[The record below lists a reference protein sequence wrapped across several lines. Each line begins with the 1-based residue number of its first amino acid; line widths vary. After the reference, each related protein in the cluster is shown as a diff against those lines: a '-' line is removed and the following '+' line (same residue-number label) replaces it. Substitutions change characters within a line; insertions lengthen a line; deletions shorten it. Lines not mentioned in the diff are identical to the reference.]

1 MNLQQYSELAL
12 RTCQLK
18 GRQFELEH
26 AAYGMM
32 TEAGELV
39 DCFKKESIYGRD
51 IDIVNVKEEVGDGMW
66 YANLALATLGLDWKL
81 RAPQPLW
88 DDDHEPTSFEL
99 STVACV
105 TAAAFGVCVTHPED
119 ARGATKNL
127 AFYIAL
133 LRLVADRYGFTLEDA
148 AEINIAKLAKRYP
161 EGTFSAE
168 RALNRDLD
176 GERAVLEGKE
186 AA

>member
-12 RTCQLK
+12 RTCKMK

-32 TEAGELV
+32 TEAGELT
-39 DCFKKESIYGRD
+39 DCFKKEAIYGD

-66 YANLALATLGLDWKL
+66 YANLALENLGLDWTL
-81 RAPQPLW
+81 RPPIPLW
-88 DDDHEPTSFEL
+88 DDNHEPTSFEL

-105 TAAAFGVCVTHPED
+105 TAAAFGVCVTQPED
-119 ARGATKNL
+119 TRGATKNL

-133 LRLVADRYGFTLEDA
+133 LRIVADRYGFTLEEA
-148 AEINIAKLAKRYP
+148 AEVNIAKLAKRYP
-161 EGTFSAE
+161 EGTFSVE